1 MENKKE
7 IIESLSINERRVL
20 PFLNEKSITKI
31 AKASGLEE
39 VAVMR
44 ALEYLNNKK
53 IINLKISS
61 TKVVE
66 LGVNGILYKQK
77 GLPERRLLTAISDEK
92 KISLSEAKK
101 SSGLNVNLHR
111 NKGRNIKEGF
121 RRATS

>member
-53 IINLKISS
+53 IINLK
-61 TKVVE
+61 
-66 LGVNGILYKQK
+66 N
-77 GLPERRLLTAISDEK
+77 
-92 KISLSEAKK
+92 
-101 SSGLNVNLHR
+101 
-111 NKGRNIKEGF
+111 
-121 RRATS
+121 